1 MTQDFRAF
9 FDLVQKAAK
18 DHGIGAFIVCG
29 VAPDGTG
36 SNVRVASSGYTAFDG
51 ASEQFMERC
60 FDAMFES
67 IDTTLTR
74 LSNGEDEGDDERPK
88 FVN

>member
-36 SNVRVASSGYTAFDG
+36 SNVRVASSGYVAFEG
-51 ASEQFMERC
+51 ASEKFMERC

-74 LSNGEDEGDDERPK
+74 LSNGEEDEGRDSSK

>member
-1 MTQDFRAF
+1 MTEDFRTF
-9 FDLVQKAAK
+9 FTLVQQAAK
-18 DHGIGAFIVCG
+18 DHGIGAFVVCG
-29 VAPDGTG
+29 VMPDGTG

-51 ASEQFMERC
+51 ASAQFMERC

-74 LSNGEDEGDDERPK
+74 LADDDTGDKPK
-88 FVN
+88 FAN